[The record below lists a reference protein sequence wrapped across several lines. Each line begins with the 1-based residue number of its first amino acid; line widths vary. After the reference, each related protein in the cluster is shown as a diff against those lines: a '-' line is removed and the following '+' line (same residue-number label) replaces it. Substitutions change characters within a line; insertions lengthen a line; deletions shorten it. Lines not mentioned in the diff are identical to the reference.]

1 LNIKRNIKYFSYI
14 TFEHV
19 YRDRN
24 QEADYLSKVGLAT
37 NRGSSKIYK
46 KD

>member
-1 LNIKRNIKYFSYI
+1 
-14 TFEHV
+14 V